1 MALKFKDKVSENF
14 GLTSPCGRVTYLE
27 PVDYFQ
33 LSGMANEMFQESC
46 IDREAFASLEG
57 NH

>member
-1 MALKFKDKVSENF
+1 MALKFKDKVFENF

-33 LSGMANEMFQESC
+33 LSGMVNEMFQEFC
-46 IDREAFASLEG
+46 IDREAIVSLEG
-57 NH
+57 DH